1 MAGVLG
7 MILREL
13 RFRPL
18 SAALVFVTVAS
29 ACALVVFYQSGAS
42 ALEAKAAEAEDATR
56 KIQKAMGTNL
66 TLIPAATDLADYYD
80 AGGVARDTV
89 PESVIDRLVA
99 QDAVSMNHLILMLEE
114 RVELGGERV
123 LFTGIA
129 ASQHTPGRPKKKMND
144 GVEPGSLEL
153 GSAVAEA
160 LGVST
165 GDTIDLLGESMRV
178 SLVYIPKGTEEDL
191 RVYADLTDAQ
201 RMLGKEGQIN
211 KIEALDC
218 VSCQDPEQEALS
230 ILRDE
235 LASVAPELQVQRDA
249 DVANARVLQRS
260 LLAKQTGVIQKFHNI
275 MLPMILIGVPIA
287 IGAITMLN
295 VRDRKGEIGVLRAL
309 GKGSATVGALFLG
322 KALGLALAGSVVGVA
337 AGWALVAMR
346 GPGVFEVEAAALRPA
361 NTLLLIVVVAAPVF
375 AALAAALPALWA
387 VTQHPADAMRE
398 D

>member
-1 MAGVLG
+1 MAGVCG
-7 MILREL
+7 MIVKEL

-18 SAALVFVTVAS
+18 SAALVFVTVAA
-29 ACALVVFYQSGAS
+29 ACALVVFYQTGAA
-42 ALEAKAAEAEDATR
+42 ALEQKAAQAEDATR

-66 TLIPAATDLADYYD
+66 TLIPAATDLSDYYD
-80 AGGVARDTV
+80 AGGVAQDTV

-99 QDAVSMNHLILMLEE
+99 QDAVSMNHLILMLES
-114 RVELGGERV
+114 RIELGGERV

-129 ASQHTPGRPKKKMND
+129 ASEHTPGRPKKKMND

-160 LGVST
+160 LGIET
-165 GDTIDLLGESMRV
+165 GDSVEVLGETMRV
-178 SLVYIPKGTEEDL
+178 ALVYVPKGTEEDL
-191 RVYADLTDAQ
+191 RVYADLADAQ
-201 RMLGKEGQIN
+201 RLLGREGQIN

-218 VSCQDPEQEALS
+218 VSCQDPEAEALG
-230 ILRDE
+230 ILRVE

-249 DVANARVLQRS
+249 DVANARVLQRAV
-260 LLAKQTGVIQKFHNI
+260 LAKQSGVIKRFHGV
-275 MLPMILIGVPIA
+275 MLPVILIGVPIA

-295 VRDRKGEIGVLRAL
+295 VRDRKVEIGVLRAL

-322 KALGLALAGSVVGVA
+322 KALLLAFLGSLVGVA
-337 AGWALVAMR
+337 AGWALVALR
-346 GPGVFEVEAAALRPA
+346 GPGVFEVDAAALRPDRS
-361 NTLLLIVVVAAPVF
+361 LLLAVVVAAPVF
-375 AALAAALPALWA
+375 AALAAALPAIVA